1 MTQFVEVMEIIG
13 SIVGVILTLI
23 TFFGVITKKPK
34 EWFKQMIRDE
44 STAANQPVIE
54 KLDKLE
60 QRMDNS
66 DTTDLVVI
74 RDRITH
80 IYMKYCEK
88 KQIPHYEKENVLSL
102 YEQYKKL
109 KGNSYV
115 KTIINEIK
123 TWEEII

>member
-1 MTQFVEVMEIIG
+1 MTHFVEVMEIIG

-88 KQIPHYEKENVLSL
+88 KQIPHYEKENLISL
-102 YEQYKKL
+102 YERYQQL
-109 KGNSYV
+109 HGNHY
-115 KTIINEIK
+115 IK
-123 TWEEII
+123 MIVGEMKDWEETI